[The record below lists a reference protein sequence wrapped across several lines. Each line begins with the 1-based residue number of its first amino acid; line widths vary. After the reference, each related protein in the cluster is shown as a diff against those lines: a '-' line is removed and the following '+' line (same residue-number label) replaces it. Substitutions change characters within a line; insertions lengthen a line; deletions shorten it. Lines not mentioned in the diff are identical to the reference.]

1 MSQAFFLILINFADD
16 NYDRTMVI
24 MKTISSKFATLFYST
39 KNKYWE
45 FFFHEIICNYLVLQ
59 IIENQPVFLKQFA
72 IFAICAIFLLV
83 YDNFFPWLHCSS
95 TSFLIISKCI
105 KNWLAIMI

>member
-39 KNKYWE
+39 KNKY
-45 FFFHEIICNYLVLQ
+45 
-59 IIENQPVFLKQFA
+59 
-72 IFAICAIFLLV
+72 
-83 YDNFFPWLHCSS
+83 
-95 TSFLIISKCI
+95 
-105 KNWLAIMI
+105 